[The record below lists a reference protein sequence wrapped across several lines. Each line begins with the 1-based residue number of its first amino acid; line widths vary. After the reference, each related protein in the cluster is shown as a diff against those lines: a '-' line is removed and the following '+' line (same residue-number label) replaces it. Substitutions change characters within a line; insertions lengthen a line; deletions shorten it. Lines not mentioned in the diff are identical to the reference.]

1 MERHL
6 SFKALSHGWA
16 LHVQYAL
23 SIVDT
28 GYSGFFHNSLNPVIP
43 FINVTET
50 RTLRSSSLKPHMLWC
65 TSPLSRKPGYI
76 VGNLQRRSNQI
87 ENYLFE
93 RLETK
98 NAVSKRKKGERN
110 FPINWQMPIN
120 SAYRVNLFFT
130 SSTFWEFVSAR
141 IMKFEF

>member
-1 MERHL
+1 MERNL
-6 SFKALSHGWA
+6 LFKALSHGWA

-23 SIVDT
+23 SIVGT

-43 FINVTET
+43 FINVTEA
-50 RTLRSSSLKPHMLWC
+50 RTLRSSSLKPGMLLC
-65 TSPLSRKPGYI
+65 TSPLSRKPGYSA
-76 VGNLQRRSNQI
+76 GNLQRRGNQI

-98 NAVSKRKKGERN
+98 NAVSKRKRRERN
-110 FPINWQMPIN
+110 FPINWQMPVN
-120 SAYRVNLFFT
+120 SAYGVNLFFT

-141 IMKFEF
+141 IVKFEF